1 MKQETITYGEAGVV
15 FLGHHDLLLI
25 HYSLLNQN
33 KSA

>member
-15 FLGHHDLLLI
+15 FLGHHDLLI

-33 KSA
+33 KSV